1 MDRIKIAI
9 DTHHSGLN
17 CCTSVLMAFADK
29 TGLTEQQNCGISS
42 GMGGGLRTGNVCGAL
57 IGGVMVL
64 GMLYPHNLTN
74 GAEGKAYITE
84 LTKKLQ
90 SRFAEKQGDTLC
102 RVIKPR
108 EAQYQSDTYVEKG
121 AKSNCDHYIALAVE
135 LVEEI
140 IKEEEK

>member
-1 MDRIKIAI
+1 MDRIKIAL
-9 DTHHSGLN
+9 DTHRAGLN
-17 CCTSVLMAFADK
+17 CCASVLMAFRDK
-29 TGLTEQQNCGISS
+29 IGLTEQQCYGISS

-64 GMLYPHNLTN
+64 GMLFPHDPTT
-74 GAEGKAYITE
+74 GAEGKAYNAE
-84 LTKKLQ
+84 LTKRLQ

-108 EAQYQSDTYVEKG
+108 EAQYQSEAYAQKG
-121 AKSNCDHYIALAVE
+121 AKSNCDHYIALSVE

-140 IKEEEK
+140 IREEEK

>member
-1 MDRIKIAI
+1 MDRIQIAI

-17 CCTSVLMAFADK
+17 CCTAVLMAFRDK
-29 TGLTEQQNCGISS
+29 LGLSEQQCYGISS

-64 GMLYPHNLTN
+64 GVLFPHDPTT
-74 GAEGKAYITE
+74 GEAGKAYNTE
-84 LTKKLQ
+84 LTQRLQ

-102 RVIKPR
+102 AVLKPR
-108 EAQYQSDTYVEKG
+108 EALYQKKNYIAHGAEK
-121 AKSNCDHYIALAVE
+121 SCDHYIALTVE

-140 IKEEEK
+140 IEEEEK